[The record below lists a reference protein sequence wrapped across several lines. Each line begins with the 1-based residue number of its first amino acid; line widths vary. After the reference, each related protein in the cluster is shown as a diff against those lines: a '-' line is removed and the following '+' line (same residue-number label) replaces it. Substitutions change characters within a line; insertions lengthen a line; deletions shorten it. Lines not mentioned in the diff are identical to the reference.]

1 MIIDLILDRKD
12 DEQSIAEGFT
22 HRRNLDGTVEKIEY
36 NARKFYHGVMQ
47 YINGCGDRYAEKI
60 TAAMDYGTEEEVKKA
75 LCEYITECEYNHEIC
90 DYINSREWLK

>member
-1 MIIDLILDRKD
+1 MDLLTEEILMVQWKK
-12 DEQSIAEGFT
+12 SNTTLGI
-22 HRRNLDGTVEKIEY
+22 
-36 NARKFYHGVMQ
+36 YHGVMQ